1 MVRISCNEYGFNC
14 DFVLDDEI
22 DQVVE
27 KYNEHSEQ
35 IHGIEYVKE
44 DLEQRFLELSNSQ
57 QLNNRIKISK

>member
-35 IHGIEYVKE
+35 IHGIEYEKE

>member
-1 MVRISCNEYGFNC
+1 MVKVSCHEYGFNC

-27 KYNEHSEQ
+27 KYNGHSEQ
-35 IHGIEYVKE
+35 IHGIEYEKE

-57 QLNNRIKISK
+57 

>member
-44 DLEQRFLELSNSQ
+44 DLKQRFLELSNSQ
-57 QLNNRIKISK
+57 

>member
-1 MVRISCNEYGFNC
+1 MIRISCHEYGFNC

-57 QLNNRIKISK
+57 QLNNQIKISK

>member
-27 KYNEHSEQ
+27 KYIGHSEQ

>member
-35 IHGIEYVKE
+35 IHGIENVKE

-57 QLNNRIKISK
+57 

>member
-1 MVRISCNEYGFNC
+1 MIRISCHEYGLNC

-44 DLEQRFLELSNSQ
+44 DLKQRFLELSNSQ
-57 QLNNRIKISK
+57 

>member
-1 MVRISCNEYGFNC
+1 MVRISCHEYGFDC

-22 DQVVE
+22 GVVK

-57 QLNNRIKISK
+57 

>member
-1 MVRISCNEYGFNC
+1 MIRISCHEYGFNC

-35 IHGIEYVKE
+35 IHGIEYEKE

>member
-1 MVRISCNEYGFNC
+1 MIRISCHEYGFNC

-22 DQVVE
+22 DQVVK